1 MPEDCPFQ
9 FYIDAKTKFCRIFLV
24 LGILIFLVG
33 AAVGLYAY
41 LRVESLHSD
50 QMKILLA
57 VSGTCITGISAWL
70 LTQCYQHFKPVSFLK
85 SVCGRLAVLQAQPD
99 GGAVAEQIAK
109 LTENGWSVCN
119 EP

>member
-24 LGILIFLVG
+24 LGVLIFLVG
-33 AAVGLYAY
+33 AAVGLYAFF
-41 LRVESLHSD
+41 RVESLHSD

-70 LTQCYQHFKPVSFLK
+70 LNQCYQHFKPVSFLR
-85 SVCGRLAVLQAQPD
+85 SVCGRLAALQASSE
-99 GGAVAEQIAK
+99 AEAAAEQIAK